1 VIMKLCIAE
10 AVLFGMVA
18 VSALGQPQATATP
31 SVSPAP
37 SATTTASPSA
47 ADAEVLKLLKDPEWK
62 KLVEALRKFEP
73 GTPEWRRAY
82 EKEKAYTEK
91 VAPTYSE
98 KMAEE
103 ASIKY
108 LRGSGRSGTVS
119 VARDELALVA
129 VIKAAASHD
138 VEGIA
143 LMLRSGE
150 LFDVPAGT
158 KVRDLGETHWQ
169 GTAERGTLVSKVRIL
184 EGEHYGKAGWVP
196 DQRLESQ
203 AATQR

>member
-1 VIMKLCIAE
+1 MKLCIAQ
-10 AVLFGMVA
+10 AVLLGMVA
-18 VSALGQPQATATP
+18 VSAWGQPQATATP

-47 ADAEVLKLLKDPEWK
+47 ADAEVQKLMKDPEWK
-62 KLVEALRKFEP
+62 KLVEAMEKFRP
-73 GTPEWRRAY
+73 GTPGWRRAY
-82 EKEKAYTEK
+82 EKEKAYTAK
-91 VAPTYSE
+91 VAPTWSE

-103 ASIKY
+103 ASIRY
-108 LRGSGRSGTVS
+108 LRGGGRSDTVS
-119 VARDELALVA
+119 VARDELALAA
-129 VIKAAASHD
+129 VRKAAASHD

-143 LMLRSGE
+143 LMRQSGE

-158 KVRDLGETHWQ
+158 KVRDLGEFHWE
-169 GTAERGTLVSKVRIL
+169 GTAERGMAVSKVRIL

-196 DQRLESQ
+196 DQWLESQ